1 MKTIRFKAGKV
12 IFKEGD
18 RSIEAYRIL
27 KGKVHITISNVS
39 KPVILAQLGEGDIFG
54 EMGMVDDRPRTA
66 AAHCVA
72 DTECE
77 LMTRTDFQAAILENP
92 KRLLPYLATF
102 FERLRTVTSL
112 LNLELQL
119 RAQAAAARSGQPLSS
134 TRSKSKIS
142 TPIPASHHPER
153 TRVHH
158 MHASSL
164 LSSGVAPEVE
174 MISLSPL
181 NPLCASKFDKDFG
194 NQEIEKFPF
203 RIGRVNDEDGSVFS
217 SNDFSIRDRQPFQVS
232 KNHCSIEREG
242 DNYFVRDRGSTLGTI
257 VNDIH
262 IGVHHGTLTV
272 DLKQGENILI
282 VGSQRSPYKFRVVL
296 A

>member
-1 MKTIRFKAGKV
+1 MKTARFKAGEV

-18 RSIEAYRIL
+18 RSLEAYRIL
-27 KGKVHITISNVS
+27 KGKVHITIRDDS

-54 EMGMVDDRPRTA
+54 EMGMVDERPRSA
-66 AAHCVA
+66 AAHCVT

-77 LMTRTDFQAAILENP
+77 LMTRSDFQVTILENP

-102 FERLRTVTSL
+102 FERLRTVNNR

-119 RAQAAAARSGQPLSS
+119 RAQDAAASSGQTVPSP
-134 TRSKSKIS
+134 RSKSKIS
-142 TPIPASHHPER
+142 SFVPASHHPER
-153 TRVHH
+153 TRIHH
-158 MHASSL
+158 MHASSFA
-164 LSSGVAPEVE
+164 SSGVAPEVE
-174 MISLSPL
+174 MISFSPL
-181 NPLCASKFDKDFG
+181 NPLCASKFAENFT
-194 NQEIEKFPF
+194 NLAIEKFPF

-217 SNDFSIRDRQPFQVS
+217 SNDFSIPDKQPFQVS
-232 KNHCSIEREG
+232 RNHCSIEREG

-257 VNDIH
+257 VNDVH
-262 IGVHHGTLTV
+262 IGVQHGTLTV
-272 DLKQGENILI
+272 DLKQGENIVV